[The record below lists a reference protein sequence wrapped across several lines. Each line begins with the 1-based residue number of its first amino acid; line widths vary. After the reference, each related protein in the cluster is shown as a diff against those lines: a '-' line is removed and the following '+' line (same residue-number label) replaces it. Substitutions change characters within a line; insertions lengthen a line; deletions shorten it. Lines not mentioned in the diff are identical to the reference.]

1 MSDFSIKISNRYSVS
16 TYENTKKTYNWIYH
30 ALKEAKL
37 LKSPIE
43 SDFLFDVGKIT
54 CNCKKIQEFSESAYG
69 ETDYK
74 LITMKLFQIS
84 KFGMDYIF
92 VFVDSDGLRITSSNK
107 SDLEK
112 LIEILDKE
120 PQAELENIKISK
132 IKQWTEAILQNLIA
146 NWIWIVLT
154 SVVSFI
160 IGLIVKR

>member
-16 TYENTKKTYNWIYH
+16 TYENTKKTYSWIYY
-30 ALKEAKL
+30 ALKESKI

-43 SDFLFDVGKIT
+43 SNFLFDVGKIT

-84 KFGMDYIF
+84 KFGKDYIC
-92 VFVDSDGLRITSSNK
+92 VSVDSDGLRITSSNK

-120 PQAELENIKISK
+120 PQAKSENNNMSK
-132 IKQWTEAILQNLIA
+132 IKQWIEAIVQNIIA
-146 NWIWIVLT
+146 NWIQLLLT
-154 SVVSFI
+154 AIVSFLV
-160 IGLIVKR
+160 GVIVKK